1 MTARSAQHPR
11 DSLHSRVEYELA
23 RWVLLIVMLIDRLGF
38 WTMVGGR

>member
-1 MTARSAQHPR
+1 MS
-11 DSLHSRVEYELA
+11 VEYELA